1 MAKKLDERKE
11 DFYKA
16 LKRLE
21 EALKKD
27 ISDDIIIDGI
37 IQRFEFTFEQAW
49 KVMKLYL
56 EDQGILDEA
65 LAPRSTI
72 RCAFKHKLINNG
84 DVWIEMMLDRNR
96 TSHMY
101 DEETA
106 VNIVN
111 LVKEKYII
119 VYNKNSFEEK
129 RNLLSGLKNL
139 NYKVYKE
146 NVI

>member
-1 MAKKLDERKE
+1 
-11 DFYKA
+11 
-16 LKRLE
+16 
-21 EALKKD
+21 
-27 ISDDIIIDGI
+27 
-37 IQRFEFTFEQAW
+37 
-49 KVMKLYL
+49 MKLYL
-56 EDQGILDEA
+56 EDQGILEKHWGHQEV
-65 LAPRSTI
+65 TI

-119 VYNKNSFEEK
+119 EFNK
-129 RNLLSGLKNL
+129 LKDFL
-139 NYKVYKE
+139 EY
-146 NVI
+146 

>member
-1 MAKKLDERKE
+1 MKYIMGKKLDERKQ
-11 DFYKA
+11 DFFKA

-21 EALKKD
+21 EALEKD
-27 ISDDIIIDGI
+27 LNDDIIIDGI

-72 RCAFKHKLINNG
+72 RCAFKHKLITDG

-101 DEETA
+101 DETTA
-106 VNIVN
+106 RNIVK
-111 LVKEKYII
+111 LVEAKYIAEF
-119 VYNKNSFEEK
+119 NK
-129 RNLLSGLKNL
+129 LKEFL
-139 NYKVYKE
+139 
-146 NVI
+146 I

>member
-1 MAKKLDERKE
+1 MGKKLDERKQ

-21 EALKKD
+21 EALTKD
-27 ISDDIIIDGI
+27 LSDDIIVDGI
-37 IQRFEFTFEQAW
+37 IQRFEFTFEQSW

-72 RCAFKHKLINNG
+72 RCAYKHKLISDG
-84 DVWIEMMLDRNR
+84 DIWIEMMLDRNR

-101 DEETA
+101 DETTA
-106 VNIVN
+106 LNIVK
-111 LVKEKYII
+111 LVKEKY
-119 VYNKNSFEEK
+119 VYEFKK
-129 RNLLSGLKNL
+129 LKDFL
-139 NYKVYKE
+139 EY
-146 NVI
+146 

>member
-1 MAKKLDERKE
+1 MGKKLDERKQ
-11 DFYKA
+11 DFFKA

-21 EALKKD
+21 EALEKD
-27 ISDDIIIDGI
+27 LNDDIIIDGI

-72 RCAFKHKLINNG
+72 RCAFKHKLITNG
-84 DVWIEMMLDRNR
+84 DIWIEMMLDRNR

-101 DEETA
+101 DETTA
-106 VNIVN
+106 RNIVK
-111 LVKEKYII
+111 LVEAKYIAEF
-119 VYNKNSFEEK
+119 NK
-129 RNLLSGLKNL
+129 LKEFL
-139 NYKVYKE
+139 
-146 NVI
+146 I